1 VSELTLSK
9 DDISALLF
17 EFADELEVQ
26 GSHGD
31 LFLVGGAAMALK
43 VMAAR
48 SASEALDDVQLH
60 YPHQTIPPGEAS
72 SYGMIRTDG
81 RCSMATAGV
90 RRRSQHGISSA
101 CSLQGLPIGVRAP

>member
-1 VSELTLSK
+1 MTPRGMEVRGCSFTAGHWRESELTLSK
-9 DDISALLF
+9 DDISALLY
-17 EFADELEVQ
+17 ELAGKLEVQ

-60 YPHQTIPPGEAS
+60 DPHQTG
-72 SYGMIRTDG
+72 
-81 RCSMATAGV
+81 
-90 RRRSQHGISSA
+90 SA
-101 CSLQGLPIGVRAP
+101 WGSVLVWDDTY